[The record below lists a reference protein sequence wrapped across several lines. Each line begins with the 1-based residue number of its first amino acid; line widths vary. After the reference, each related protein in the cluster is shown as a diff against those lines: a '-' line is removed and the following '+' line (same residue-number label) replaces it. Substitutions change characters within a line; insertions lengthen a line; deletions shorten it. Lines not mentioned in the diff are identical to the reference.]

1 MDGMHETSTAAVS
14 FIDWKFGKR
23 LPIADSF
30 IFHPKDGD
38 RVGSGA
44 KRVDAM
50 QQSQTRR
57 TQTDSLSCVGVLS
70 KPPKP
75 RANNSEQGT
84 CPETQIGSE

>member
-38 RVGSGA
+38 RVRFRCKTRGCNATITNTEDTNGQPVV
-44 KRVDAM
+44 RGRTE
-50 QQSQTRR
+50 QT
-57 TQTDSLSCVGVLS
+57 TQTTR
-70 KPPKP
+70 K
-75 RANNSEQGT
+75 QF
-84 CPETQIGSE
+84 